1 MIDTPYLDSYSFTV
15 TTTKGRNNMKK
26 KILSFTLALGLL
38 SALSVPTGVFAEDD
52 PSGDGTVSGNDPEPA
67 AETLHDETVEGQ
79 TAATEQS
86 SVSLGDGSFTLQLK
100 DIPEGVEVTEIAV
113 NWEISSSGN
122 TFTVTP
128 VFTAKLSDGTEK
140 TGSAADFAG
149 VKWAPLKM
157 VFTVDLPDGPVT
169 IKHVGDDG
177 SEKATVQSEAKGGKV
192 EYNNEAGFSTFTITP
207 VEEKPAEETKPTE
220 ETKPAEETKPVAETK
235 PAAPS
240 CAAND
245 RNCDGVVSCEEAYGA
260 GYYWNENVKACVTG
274 APAASNGKMFVP
286 ATADKD

>member
-1 MIDTPYLDSYSFTV
+1 
-15 TTTKGRNNMKK
+15 MKK
-26 KILSFTLALGLL
+26 KFFGFALALGLI
-38 SALSVPTGVFAEDD
+38 SALTVPTGVFAEEGGAD
-52 PSGDGTVSGNDPEPA
+52 DGTVSGNDPEPS

-100 DIPEGVEVTEIAV
+100 DIPEGVEVTETAV

-140 TGSAADFAG
+140 TGMAADFAG

-177 SEKATVQSEAKGGKV
+177 SEKATVQSEAKDGKV

-207 VEEKPAEETKPTE
+207 VEEEKPAAEDKPADEPKPTAE
-220 ETKPAEETKPVAETK
+220 DKPAEETKPVAEAK

-245 RNCDGVVSCEEAYGA
+245 RNCDGVVSCEEAYGP